1 MYNVLIRPLKRE
13 DALISYQ
20 WRNDP
25 DIWKFTGHRPDKI
38 ITQEIELDWIQRVLN
53 EKDSCRFAI
62 LVDNIYIGNIQ
73 ITNITLEEEGEYHI
87 FIGEK
92 DYWGK
97 GIASLATWQLLRY
110 AKERLNLK
118 RLYLFVN
125 PLNKPAIKVYER
137 CGFIKVSDKIKMVFD
152 LSRDLRPT
160 VSVFMITYNHEA
172 YIRQAVESILC
183 QKTNFDFDIVIG
195 EDCSTDSTRSI
206 VMSIADQYPGKFKL
220 LLHEKNIGAMANQM
234 AVFSACTG
242 KYIAMCEGDD
252 YWKDS
257 LKLQTQITFLDA
269 NPEFSLCFH
278 GAMEVYEDQDIPP
291 KPFVNL
297 STGEYSGQ
305 DILLNWIVPTAS
317 VVFRNYPD
325 LRLKY
330 FEKYIFGDTPLFLK
344 VCENGKIWYMNET
357 MSVYRRHKNGSAAN
371 RKHYKQIINQLHYIN
386 LEFEKKYDKT
396 VKHLISKKY
405 FDTFREYYSLGS
417 IKMLKHLFYSLY
429 WDHTLIFTFVKR
441 KVKSLLTNWSFL
453 ISMFPIFLQSLP
465 K

>member
-242 KYIAMCEGDD
+242 KYVAMCEGDD
-252 YWKDS
+252 YWADP
-257 LKLQTQITFLDA
+257 LKLQKQVDFLEA
-269 NPEFSLCFH
+269 NPGFVFSFH
-278 GAMEVYEDQDIPP
+278 DSCILNQ
-291 KPFVNL
+291 K
-297 STGEYSGQ
+297 TGEKRNRIGERNIDSTVDLKSLIIQ
-305 DILLNWIVPTAS
+305 KNIATAS
-317 VVFRNYPD
+317 LVFRNIIDFHSLPD
-325 LRLKY
+325 WFSKIS
-330 FEKYIFGDTPLFLK
+330 KGDYGLCVLLA
-344 VCENGKIWYMNET
+344 ENGPGKYLPGV
-357 MSVYRRHKNGSAAN
+357 MSVYRVHDGGVWSSSGFEFTKNADLSFFKYLLQYFDNQALKKTISAKLKWTRFNYGISHIRQGRLIKGLFLAVAN
-371 RKHYKQIINQLHYIN
+371 IRLTGDPRLRTPPRKIASALKSR
-386 LEFEKKYDKT
+386 
-396 VKHLISKKY
+396 LISA
-405 FDTFREYYSLGS
+405 
-417 IKMLKHLFYSLY
+417 
-429 WDHTLIFTFVKR
+429 
-441 KVKSLLTNWSFL
+441 
-453 ISMFPIFLQSLP
+453 
-465 K
+465 